1 MQRIELGWIGSKAR
15 ELLVRRT
22 RRLRVGFEEFED
34 LVAKAYDQLPAQ
46 FGGLLDNVVVVV
58 EDEPDPEELAW
69 MGFDPGE
76 ELLGLYRGVPL
87 SERDSEYSALPDQ
100 VVLYRLPLLRMCRDR
115 RELVREVR
123 DTLVHE
129 LGHHFGL
136 SDEEM
141 PY

>member
-1 MQRIELGWIGSKAR
+1 M
-15 ELLVRRT
+15 
-22 RRLRVGFEEFED
+22 RVPQEEFEH
-34 LVAKAYDQLPAQ
+34 LIERAFDQLPEEFAE
-46 FGGLLDNVVVVV
+46 LLDNIAVVV
-58 EDEPDPEELAW
+58 EEEPDEDTLEEMGIPE
-69 MGFDPGE
+69 DD

-87 SERDSEYSALPDQ
+87 AERESAYSALPDQ
-100 VVLYRLPLLRMCRDR
+100 VVLYRGPLLRISRSR
-115 RELVREVR
+115 RELIREVR